1 MKPNIKKVC
10 PPRLAAIMLTA
21 GMVGLAAP
29 AVALAFA
36 IAGHLPSS
44 LTAAA
49 TQQAQ
54 GKKDPENIKA
64 DSMKKLRRIR
74 AHMREERKEL
84 GSVME
89 KEESVLARLEALQKK
104 LQSSRN
110 RLEKL
115 ESQITVTEQE
125 SLLLEQDITKLKRR
139 TDKIEDS
146 MNKRL
151 RAHYR
156 FARTGLAR
164 VLFTAKNVA
173 DLSRRMSYMDA
184 VFRKDRKKLDEYTGL
199 LGEWRKV
206 KQRLEEKQ
214 ELFTELKKTAAQQQQ
229 EMQKEK
235 ETLNAMLAGIRQERR
250 RHEAALSELN
260 ASKRRLQGMIKGLE
274 KKKDDAVKKVSKALD
289 NLKGF
294 ASRRGSLCYPAAGPI
309 VVSFGKKVHP
319 RFNTETMQNGVEIGA
334 SRGAPVKAVAPG
346 VVRFA
351 KWFRGY
357 GNMVIVDHGNSYY
370 TIYAHLATIRVS
382 SGQSVN
388 IGDVL
393 GTVGDTGSMQGPSLY
408 FEIRHHQSPVNPEG
422 WLGSCSM

>member
-1 MKPNIKKVC
+1 MKANIKYVC
-10 PPRLAAIMLTA
+10 PPRLAAVIFTA
-21 GMVGLAAP
+21 GMIGLAAP

-36 IAGHLPSS
+36 VAGRLPPS

-49 TQQAQ
+49 TQQAEE
-54 GKKDPENIKA
+54 KEDPENMKA
-64 DSMKKLRRIR
+64 DSLKRLRRIR
-74 AHMREERKEL
+74 TQMRKERKEL

-89 KEESVLARLEALQKK
+89 KEESVLGRLEALQKN
-104 LQSSRN
+104 LQSSRS

-115 ESQITVTEQE
+115 ESQITVTKQE
-125 SLLLEQDITKLKRR
+125 SLLLEEDIRKLKQRA
-139 TDKIEDS
+139 DKLKVS

-156 FARTGLAR
+156 FSRTGLAR
-164 VLFTAKNVA
+164 VLFTAKSVA
-173 DLSRRMSYMDA
+173 DLSRRMGYMDA
-184 VFRKDRKKLDEYTGL
+184 VFRKDRKRLDEYAGL

-206 KQRLEEKQ
+206 KQRLKEKQ
-214 ELFTELKKTAAQQQQ
+214 ELFTELKKTAAEQQE

-250 RHEAALSELN
+250 RHEAALSELE
-260 ASKRRLQGMIKGLE
+260 ASKRRLQGMISSLE
-274 KKKDDAVKKVSKALD
+274 KKKEETVEKVSKVLD

-294 ASRRGSLCYPAAGPI
+294 VSRRGSLCYPAPGHI

-319 RFNTETMQNGVEIGA
+319 RFNTETMQNGVEIKA
-334 SRGAPVKAVAPG
+334 SRGTPVKAVAPG

-370 TIYAHLATIRVS
+370 TIYAHLAAIRVR
-382 SGQSVN
+382 SGQSVK

-408 FEIRHHQSPVNPEG
+408 FEIRHHQSPINPES